1 MTPSRIR
8 LLDLGTVPAWQ
19 SQALYHAI
27 AERMR
32 PDRPDTIILCRPG
45 SPHLCLGY
53 HQVYD
58 EVLDRQECKRRSLPV
73 YRRRL
78 GGGATYLDSDQIF
91 YQCIFH
97 YTRIPVFVDRI
108 YAQMLAAPVKTLRR
122 LGIPAGL
129 VSTNEIVADGK
140 RLAGVGG
147 GRIGEASVVVGNL
160 LLDFDY
166 ELMARVWR
174 VPWEP
179 FRELAS
185 WALGQHL
192 TTLRA
197 NGIAAS
203 LGSIQ
208 QILEEEFSRAL
219 GRPLE
224 LGRVTPGERSQSERA
239 ALRLTSQEYLNL
251 HASNGRG
258 EPMQALKIAAGV
270 YVHAEVAEM
279 NGYRIQASL
288 LSRDGIIRRAH
299 LESIPAK
306 SWIDPADRLTGV
318 PIEDWKRCLSN

>member
-1 MTPSRIR
+1 MTHSKIR

-32 PDRPDTIILCRPG
+32 PSRPDTIILCRPD

-53 HQVYD
+53 HQIFE

-78 GGGATYLDSDQIF
+78 GGGAAYLDSNQIF

-97 YTRIPVFVDRI
+97 HARVPVFVDRL
-108 YAQMLAAPVKTLRR
+108 YARMLAAPVKTLRR
-122 LGIPAGL
+122 LGLPASL

-140 RLAGVGG
+140 RIAGVGG

-160 LLDFDY
+160 LLDFDF
-166 ELMARVWR
+166 ELMAQVWR

-185 WALGQHL
+185 WALGRHV

-197 NGIAAS
+197 NGVEGS
-203 LGSIQ
+203 LGGIQ

-219 GRPLE
+219 ERPLE
-224 LGRVTPGERSQSERA
+224 LGRVTPGESSHSERVA
-239 ALRLTSQEYLNL
+239 QRLTSREYLSL

-270 YVHAEVAEM
+270 YVHADLAEI
-279 NGYRIQASL
+279 NGHRIQASL
-288 LSRDGIIRRAH
+288 LVRDGSIRRAH
-299 LESIPAK
+299 LQSIPAK
-306 SWIDPADRLTGV
+306 SWIGPAARLAGA
-318 PIEDWKRCLSN
+318 PLADWKRCLAD